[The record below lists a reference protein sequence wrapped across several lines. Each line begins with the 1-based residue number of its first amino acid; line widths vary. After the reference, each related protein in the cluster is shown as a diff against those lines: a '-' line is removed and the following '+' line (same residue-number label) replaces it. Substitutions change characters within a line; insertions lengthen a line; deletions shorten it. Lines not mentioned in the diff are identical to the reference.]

1 MRLSDSSSLVEQ
13 TNNKIAVEQIV
24 FFSSVKVL
32 FDDVSIVERS
42 LNNLLLTQIMNLSYF
57 QNSLMM

>member
-1 MRLSDSSSLVEQ
+1 VRLSDSSSLVEQ

-57 QNSLMM
+57 QN

>member
-13 TNNKIAVEQIV
+13 TSNKIAVEQIV

>member
-32 FDDVSIVERS
+32 FDDVSVVERS

>member
-1 MRLSDSSSLVEQ
+1 VRLSDSSSLVEQ